1 MLGLMRWCTTCD
13 VGWALD
19 LDEACE
25 LCGEPG
31 TKRSPVADCVS
42 STGFAA
48 EGAKYARAHPGWR
61 LDSLDPR

>member
-1 MLGLMRWCTTCD
+1 MLGLMRWCLACD
-13 VGWALD
+13 LGWALD
-19 LDEACE
+19 GGEECWR
-25 LCGEPG
+25 CGEPG

-61 LDSLDPR
+61 YDSLDPR